1 MTVRKQSGESL
12 IVYFLL
18 GLFLGIIFIKSEVA
32 SWYRIQ
38 EMFRFQAFHMY
49 GVIGSAVAVGAVSIL
64 WMKRSGARTMRGEA
78 IDFSDG
84 ETDGPGREHILG
96 GVVFGV
102 GWGLLGACPGPIYAL
117 IGAGHSVMLVG
128 LLAAATGAW
137 AYGLMKPR
145 LPHGPLRKQPGEDP
159 GPLAKG
165 RSPDPGGPGGR
176 PARAS

>member
-1 MTVRKQSGESL
+1 MNPQIKSRESL

-49 GVIGSAVAVGAVSIL
+49 GVIGSAVAVGAASVTL
-64 WMKRSGARTMRGEA
+64 LKRAGTRTMRGET

-84 ETDGPGREHILG
+84 EMDRSGKEHVLG
-96 GVVFGV
+96 GTVFGL

-117 IGAGHSVMLVG
+117 VGAGHGVMVVG
-128 LLAAATGAW
+128 LLAAIAGAW
-137 AYGLMKPR
+137 TYGFLKTR
-145 LPHGPLRKQPGEDP
+145 LPHGPLVIRRDDH
-159 GPLAKG
+159 G
-165 RSPDPGGPGGR
+165 RTVTSGVR
-176 PARAS
+176 